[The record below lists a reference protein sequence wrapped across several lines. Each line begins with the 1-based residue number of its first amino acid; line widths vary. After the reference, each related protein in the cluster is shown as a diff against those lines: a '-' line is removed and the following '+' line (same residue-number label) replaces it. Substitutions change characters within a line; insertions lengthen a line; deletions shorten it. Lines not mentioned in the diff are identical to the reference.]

1 MLSFQDE
8 QEAALKQG
16 LLAVERYDDVL
27 GKSLPNPEHPGRV
40 RGVGG
45 LISMTKKYGKSST
58 RKTRTS
64 RSEED
69 FDARVDLRVE
79 ERVRGLEDKIREEIR
94 QELREEMKYEMTI
107 MLRQA
112 MGQQAIEPAFS
123 PTVVQS
129 SCQSVKPLADLSGFT
144 EVMQIQIYFPLHV
157 LVSYILFYSSKNVY
171 LYKRQK

>member
-1 MLSFQDE
+1 MLFFQDE

-45 LISMTKKYGKSST
+45 LVPMTKTYGKSST
-58 RKTRTS
+58 RKTRTPS

-79 ERVRGLEDKIREEIR
+79 ERVRGLEDKLRQEIRE
-94 QELREEMKYEMTI
+94 QMQSEMAI

-112 MGQQAIEPAFS
+112 MGQQAIEPVFS

-129 SCQSVKPLADLSGFT
+129 SCQSVKPLPDLSGFT

-171 LYKRQK
+171 LYRSQK